1 MITWNN
7 IKLIAIVLAIVA
19 AVWFYKDYK
28 FQVAEN
34 KRQTENNNQIRKAD
48 STKYA
53 SQILSKDEINDYL
66 EFKNK
71 DLQKMLQQSDIN
83 TNRIVSII
91 SSTLKYRDTTSR
103 ETNLS
108 GLVESI
114 RANTPT
120 SQEVIDTSKCMTIK
134 GIVSFSDNKLKLTI
148 TDRSFKNKSD
158 K

>member
-53 SQILSKDEINDYL
+53 SQI
-66 EFKNK
+66 
-71 DLQKMLQQSDIN
+71 
-83 TNRIVSII
+83 
-91 SSTLKYRDTTSR
+91 
-103 ETNLS
+103 
-108 GLVESI
+108 
-114 RANTPT
+114 
-120 SQEVIDTSKCMTIK
+120 
-134 GIVSFSDNKLKLTI
+134 
-148 TDRSFKNKSD
+148 
-158 K
+158 